1 MIYGNKLRHVLDMPH
16 QDAYVYEHMRS
27 KERRILTGKS
37 IASHGLTKAWQ
48 LAKKKKPVKQKPTT
62 D

>member
-1 MIYGNKLRHVLDMPH
+1 MWHEKKLRHVMDMPY
-16 QDAYVYEHMRS
+16 QDTHVYEHIRS

-37 IASHGLTKAWQ
+37 IASHGLIKAWD
-48 LAKKKKPVKQKPTT
+48 LAKKKPAKHKPTT

>member
-1 MIYGNKLRHVLDMPH
+1 MVYENKLRHILDMPH

-37 IASHGLTKAWQ
+37 IASHGLNKAWK
-48 LAKKKKPVKQKPTT
+48 LAKNKPEMQEPTT